1 MNKLDKKTLSQG
13 LIILSVISAALA
25 GFDFLSVNFAPLGL
39 GADSWVGITAILGI
53 WAIYVKSA

>member
-1 MNKLDKKTLSQG
+1 MDKKTLSQG

-25 GFDFLSVNFAPLGL
+25 GLDFLSVNFAPLGL
-39 GADSWVGITAILGI
+39 GADSWIGVTAMLGI